1 MPVSV
6 TCSDCGRTYVL
17 KDEFAGRKVRCPDCD
32 TVHVVPTQD
41 VVYASAEPVD
51 EETGEVAAFHPAF
64 QRDKFLMRQKMMAIS
79 AKYTISDEA
88 KRPILYVE
96 RPAHLKRQLLAGC
109 GTVVVILV
117 SLAAAALAGIGA
129 AAIVGNDNVGVAVGL
144 IGLFATIAAAIV
156 AAIRFSPKRHIHFYA
171 DEEKTEPLL
180 DVLQDK
186 KNELLTTTYTV
197 IRPDGRVL
205 AHISKNQFSNF
216 FRKKWSVVDAEG
228 LPLFIAR
235 EDSLILSLIRRF
247 VPVLQD
253 LMRTNF
259 VFVLPSEAEDGGEL
273 IRGEFNRKF
282 TLVDSYVLDLSRD
295 RPPRI
300 DRRVAVAMGVLLDTG
315 ERR

>member
-1 MPVSV
+1 MPVSL

-32 TVHVVPTQD
+32 TVQMVPTQD
-41 VVYASAEPVD
+41 VVYAAAEPIDD
-51 EETGEVAAFHPAF
+51 EAGGAALHPSF

-88 KRPILYVE
+88 KRPILFVE
-96 RPAHLKRQLLAGC
+96 RPAHLGRQILAAF
-109 GTVVVILV
+109 GTVAVVLV
-117 SLAAAALAGIGA
+117 SLVATVLAAVGGA
-129 AAIVGNDNVGVAVGL
+129 AVLDNEVVGLVVGV
-144 IGLFATIAAAIV
+144 IGLVVTLAAGIV

-171 DEEKTEPLL
+171 DEAKAEPLL

-216 FRKKWSVVDAEG
+216 FRKKWAAVDDQG
-228 LPLFIAR
+228 RSLFIAR
-235 EDSLILSLIRRF
+235 EDSLLLSLIRRF
-247 VPVLQD
+247 VPVLRD
-253 LMRTNF
+253 FMRTNF
-259 VFVLPSEAEDGGEL
+259 VFVLPSDAGDGSEL

-282 TLVDSYVLDLSRD
+282 TLADSYVLDLSRD
-295 RPPRI
+295 RPPRM

>member
-6 TCSDCGRTYVL
+6 TCTQCGRTYAL
-17 KDEFAGRKVRCPDCD
+17 KDEFAGKKARCPDCQ
-32 TVHVVPTQD
+32 TVLAVPTQD
-41 VVYASAEPVD
+41 VVYAAAEPVD
-51 EETGEVAAFHPAF
+51 EEAGENPALHPAF
-64 QRDKFLMRQKMMAIS
+64 QRDKFLLRQKMMAIS

-88 KRPILYVE
+88 KRPILFVE

-109 GTVVVILV
+109 GVVAVIFVSLIGAILAGVLTASIAGSDGAGVVVG
-117 SLAAAALAGIGA
+117 ALGLLGT
-129 AAIVGNDNVGVAVGL
+129 VA
-144 IGLFATIAAAIV
+144 TAIV

-186 KNELLTTTYTV
+186 KNELLTTTFTV

-205 AHISKNQFSNF
+205 AYIGKNQFSNI
-216 FRKKWSVVDAEG
+216 FRKKWTVADADGRALFVV
-228 LPLFIAR
+228 R
-235 EDSLILSLIRRF
+235 EDSLVLSLIRRF
-247 VPVLQD
+247 VPILQN

-259 VFVLPSEAEDGGEL
+259 VFVLPAENGAEL

-282 TLVDSYVLDLSRD
+282 TIVDSYVLDLSRD

>member
-6 TCSDCGRTYVL
+6 TCSQCGRTYVL
-17 KDEFAGRKVRCPDCD
+17 KDEFAGKKVRCPDCD
-32 TVHVVPTQD
+32 TVQVVPVQD
-41 VVYASAEPVD
+41 VVYATAGSVD
-51 EETGEVAAFHPAF
+51 EEAGEAAALHPAF

-109 GTVVVILV
+109 GTVAVMAFAAL
-117 SLAAAALAGIGA
+117 AAALAGMGA
-129 AAIVGNDNVGVAVGL
+129 AALSGNDGVGVVVGVL
-144 IGLFATIAAAIV
+144 GILAAFAAGIV
-156 AAIRFSPKRHIHFYA
+156 AAIRLSPKRHIHSYA
-171 DEEKTEPLL
+171 DEAKSEPVL
-180 DVLQDK
+180 DVLQDR
-186 KNELLTTTYTV
+186 KNEVLTTSFTV

-205 AHISKNQFSNF
+205 AYISKNQFSNI
-216 FRKKWSVVDAEG
+216 FRKKWSVADADG
-228 LPLFIAR
+228 HPLFIAR
-235 EDSLILSLIRRF
+235 EDSLIFSLMRRF

-253 LMRTNF
+253 FMRTNF
-259 VFVLPSEAEDGGEL
+259 IFVLPSESGDEP

-300 DRRVAVAMGVLLDTG
+300 DRRVAVALGVLLDTG